1 MSAEEVIDDALAA
14 IEKVRA
20 AVPMVSD
27 FLGPKGTFASR
38 LISWSLGALFEGLSE
53 IRTTRTTET
62 FEEVRARYAAKVT
75 FEATE
80 LEVGAVQVA
89 GGALVGAL
97 VGGFVRHPMLGALV
111 GGAAGAAALRTPV
124 TIWIALQ
131 LQKAGLLYL
140 PPAPATGAA

>member
-1 MSAEEVIDDALAA
+1 MYFPPVRRGHARTQAIGALA
-14 IEKVRA
+14 
-20 AVPMVSD
+20 S
-27 FLGPKGTFASR
+27 
-38 LISWSLGALFEGLSE
+38 
-53 IRTTRTTET
+53 
-62 FEEVRARYAAKVT
+62 
-75 FEATE
+75 ATE

>member
-80 LEVGAVQVA
+80 L
-89 GGALVGAL
+89 
-97 VGGFVRHPMLGALV
+97 
-111 GGAAGAAALRTPV
+111 LRARIEAMPPDEMTPPV
-124 TIWIALQ
+124 DRTTD
-131 LQKAGLLYL
+131 
-140 PPAPATGAA
+140 PETPETPETGEGQTS